1 MFTNLTNSLSLSQH
15 VHFST
20 HINGNIIDLVFSS
33 SLPNSELMVSNIS
46 SLDLLSNHFLISFKT
61 NFTITPNQKT
71 RITYRPI
78 KNINS
83 IIFLADLHSALSDYC
98 YSPVV
103 LNFILSHLLD
113 KHAPSK
119 TISVILHPDTP
130 WFTSHLMSLK

>member
-33 SLPNSELMVSNIS
+33 SLHSELMMSNIFR
-46 SLDLLSNHFLISFKT
+46 LDLLSDHFLISFKT
-61 NFTITPNQKT
+61 NFTITPNQKI

-83 IIFLADLHSALSDYC
+83 MIFLADLHSALVDYC

-113 KHAPSK
+113 KHVLQKPYQ
-119 TISVILHPDTP
+119 
-130 WFTSHLMSLK
+130 